1 LLHKKNNKR
10 NKSSKLRK
18 KEVKLLF
25 NWLIL
30 SGNGK
35 GQEGS
40 SYGKNVYEL
49 KNATSE
55 QRR

>member
-55 QRR
+55 QKR